1 MVRYNFESSLNEVS
15 AYFIGFFHLIFAR
28 IRITINLSKIKLIFL
43 NNNDEVICVMRKLFL
58 CLLIYPVIL
67 FYVPE
72 ANAQDS
78 SGPRFRLS
86 GFGTLDVT
94 SAGKKQFGYH
104 NEFSHAGQFGGIS
117 IFSGSVA
124 GLQLD
129 ADLLPKLSV
138 TVQGVVKERTKQDL
152 FNFLDWAFFR
162 YQLTPSTVI
171 RAGRMGIDLFML
183 SEYRNVG
190 FAYLWAHP
198 IIEFYMPI
206 SLSHFDGFDLKYS
219 RRIDPGFFEFK
230 IYGGQTGSDVTVS
243 RGDIGFRERPFFGV
257 NASLE
262 TDHWKFRLTYATA
275 EVHSVRNQPFHQLL
289 NALNHVPASLW
300 PQAAAISDHISA
312 EGKQSSFYSA
322 GIAYDKNAWV
332 IQSEFAWLD
341 SKWPSIN
348 MTNGYLSAGRR
359 IGPVTLYSVGAYA
372 KSLDNSLHFDSNSA
386 NPDWLTRLQ
395 TGTQNALNAT
405 LIDQNSFSL
414 GVRWD
419 LNPQTALKAQWD
431 HTWVRKHGGGLLILK
446 EPLDKNITLDA
457 FSVNL
462 NFIFK

>member
-1 MVRYNFESSLNEVS
+1 
-15 AYFIGFFHLIFAR
+15 
-28 IRITINLSKIKLIFL
+28 
-43 NNNDEVICVMRKLFL
+43 MRKLFL

-67 FYVPE
+67 FCIPQ

-94 SAGKKQFGYH
+94 SAGKKQFGH
-104 NEFSHAGQFGGIS
+104 HKELSHEGQFGGVS
-117 IFSGSVA
+117 VFSASVL

-129 ADLLPKLSV
+129 ADLLPNLSATIQSV
-138 TVQGVVKERTKQDL
+138 AKERTKQDM
-152 FNFLDWAFFR
+152 FNILDWAFLR
-162 YQLTPSTVI
+162 YQLTPGTVI
-171 RAGRMGIDLFML
+171 RAGRMGTDLYML

-190 FAYLWAHP
+190 FAYLWTHP
-198 IIEFYMPI
+198 VVEFYTPI
-206 SLSHFDGFDLKYS
+206 SLTHFDGFDVKYS
-219 RRIDPGFFEFK
+219 HRIKPGFLEFK
-230 IYGGQTGSDVTVS
+230 VYGGQSGSDVTVS
-243 RGDIGFRERPFFGV
+243 RGDFSLRTRPFFGA

-262 TDHWKFRLTYATA
+262 TDHWKFRLTYVRT
-275 EVHSVRNQPFHQLL
+275 EIHSTRNQQFKQLL
-289 NALNHVPASLW
+289 GALNQVPQTLW

-312 EGKQSSFYSA
+312 EGKLSSYYAA
-322 GIAYDKNAWV
+322 GVTYDKNAWL
-332 IQSEFAWLD
+332 IQSEFSWLD
-341 SKWPSIN
+341 SNWPSVN

-372 KSLDNSLHFDSNSA
+372 KSLDNPLHIDANPA
-386 NPDWLTRLQ
+386 NPDWLNRLQ
-395 TGTQNALNAT
+395 TGTRNALNAT

-446 EPLDKNITLDA
+446 EPLDKNITLDT